1 MNRIRQISLRPRV
14 GAPVFGNRFGDRK
27 ALAATLGLAL
37 ALLGT
42 ACSKDAAQQA
52 KTGKDGKY
60 VATRSK
66 TLTSGAEQASD
77 AARCDGNAAL
87 HEVSEYD
94 TSGDDQPDVRKVFL
108 RVGEGTLARLVLIC
122 RESDLNADGNKD
134 VVRSYS
140 EEGRPLREEAD
151 RNFDGRMD
159 ELTIFQE
166 GQILRQEFDTNNDAK
181 IDTKIYFD
189 AGKPLR
195 AERDLTGRSTAERWQ
210 PDRWEYYEDGRVVRM
225 GTDLDGDGTVD
236 RWDRDVNFRRG
247 PDLSNAPASK
257 EPTPTPDTSS

>member
-1 MNRIRQISLRPRV
+1 MIRTRLRAPLLSAVLLASLAGGS
-14 GAPVFGNRFGDRK
+14 GACG
-27 ALAATLGLAL
+27 
-37 ALLGT
+37 
-42 ACSKDAAQQA
+42 KDAENAA
-52 KTGKDGKY
+52 KTSKDGKT

-66 TLTSGAEQASD
+66 TLTSGAEQAVDS
-77 AARCDGNAAL
+77 AKCDGQAAQ

-94 TSGDDQPDVRKVFL
+94 TSGDEQPDVRKVFL

-159 ELTIFQE
+159 ELTLFQE
-166 GQILRQEFDTNNDAK
+166 GQILRQEFDANNDGK

-195 AERDLTGRSTAERWQ
+195 TERDLTGRSSSDRWQ
-210 PDRWEYYEDGRVVRM
+210 PDRWEYFEEGRVVRM
-225 GTDLDGDGTVD
+225 GTDLDGDGKVD

-247 PDLSNAPASK
+247 PDLSNAPASN
-257 EPTPTPDTSS
+257 EPTPQPDSAS

>member
-1 MNRIRQISLRPRV
+1 MNPSIRRRVSLAWSCSRACACASTV
-14 GAPVFGNRFGDRK
+14 ALMLLAP
-27 ALAATLGLAL
+27 
-37 ALLGT
+37 
-42 ACSKDAAQQA
+42 ACSKDGDKNS
-52 KTGKDGKY
+52 KTGKDGK
-60 VATRSK
+60 ASSTRSA
-66 TLTSGAEQASD
+66 TLTSGAEQAAD
-77 AARCDGNAAL
+77 AARCAGKAGQ

-108 RVGEGTLARLVLIC
+108 RVGEGTLARLVLVC

-166 GQILRQEFDTNNDAK
+166 GQILRQEFDANNDGK
-181 IDTKIYFD
+181 IDTKIFFD

-195 AERDLTGRSTAERWQ
+195 TERDINARSTPDRWQ
-210 PDRWEYYEDGRVVRM
+210 PDRWEYFEDGRVVRM
-225 GTDLDGDGTVD
+225 GTDLDGDGKVD
-236 RWDRDVNFRRG
+236 RWDRDVNLRRG
-247 PDLSNAPASK
+247 PDLSNAPAST
-257 EPTPTPDTSS
+257 EPTPPPADSAS